1 MSSALAPVSGV
12 WDTSSGVCA
21 STAPT
26 RTVVSVASS
35 IAVQSS
41 AASLAGLGSSA
52 DCATH
57 LSGVGIAA
65 GVRVPV
71 ASAPVVAVV
80 RLGPFLS
87 GASSANISADAHVG
101 VARVGVVPQVSAVSS
116 VSDVSVGVCAGPV
129 SSQAA

>member
-1 MSSALAPVSGV
+1 M
-12 WDTSSGVCA
+12 CA

-52 DCATH
+52 ESASR
-57 LSGVGIAA
+57 LSGVGVAA

-80 RLGPFLS
+80 RRGPFLS
-87 GASSANISADAHVG
+87 VASSANISADAHIG
-101 VARVGVVPQVSAVSS
+101 VARVGVVPQDSAVSS
-116 VSDVSVGVCAGPV
+116 VSDVSVGVRDGLV